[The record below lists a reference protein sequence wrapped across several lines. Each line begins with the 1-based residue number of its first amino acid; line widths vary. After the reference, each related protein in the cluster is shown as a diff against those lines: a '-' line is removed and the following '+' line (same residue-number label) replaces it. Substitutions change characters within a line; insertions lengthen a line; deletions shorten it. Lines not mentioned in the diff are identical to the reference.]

1 MPADA
6 VPNALWPRLSEV
18 IAEKTGLHFPPE
30 RHADLQRGLSN
41 AAAELGFA
49 DSAACADWLLS
60 TPPTEKQL
68 LTLASHLTIGETYF
82 FRDPKT
88 FDALARQVLPELM
101 RARVKERRLRVWSAA
116 CSTGEEPYSLAI
128 LLKQL
133 APDWRVTILAT
144 DINSRF
150 LKKAVAGIYSEWS
163 FRDSP
168 PGLKERY
175 FRRTADGRF
184 EILPEIRKRVTFAQ
198 LNLAEDR
205 VPSLTTHT
213 NAMDLILCRN
223 VIMYFTPEQTRR
235 LVGNLHRALL
245 DDGWLAV
252 SAIECSQ
259 SLFSGFAVVNF
270 PGAILYRK
278 RPWMPEPLARGAESF
293 APPASLAPIE
303 AGEIVDAIEPSST
316 EVKTDSG
323 AEARDLANA
332 GKLPES
338 LACIERWLAADK
350 LNPAAHYLHAMV
362 SQELGDG
369 DTARRSLQRAVFL
382 QPDFA
387 LAHFALGN
395 LARRDARNAEA
406 ARHFDNSLRLL
417 RSRPPAEEVP
427 ESDGLTAGRL
437 TDIISAL
444 STRGEL
450 VT

>member
-6 VPNALWPRLSEV
+6 VPNTLWPRLSEV
-18 IAEKTGLHFPPE
+18 IAERTGLHFPPE
-30 RHADLQRGLSN
+30 RHGDLQRGLSN

-60 TPPTEKQL
+60 TPPTERQL

-88 FDALARQVLPELM
+88 FNALAQHVLPELI
-101 RARVKERRLRVWSAA
+101 RARAKERRLRIWSAA
-116 CSTGEEPYSLAI
+116 CSTGEEAYSLAI

-133 APDWRVTILAT
+133 APDWRVTLLAT

-150 LKKAVAGIYSEWS
+150 LQKAGVGLYSEWS

-168 PGLKERY
+168 PGFKERY
-175 FRRTADGRF
+175 FTRTSDGRF
-184 EILPEIRKRVTFAQ
+184 QIVPEIKKRVTFAQ

-205 VPSLTTHT
+205 FPSLATHT

-223 VIMYFTPEQTRR
+223 VIMYFTPEQTHR
-235 LVGNLHRALL
+235 LVGNLHRSLV

-278 RPWMPEPLARGAESF
+278 RPWFPEPVSGALPML
-293 APPASLAPIE
+293 PPPIE
-303 AGEIVDAIEPSST
+303 STESGTAAEPS
-316 EVKTDSG
+316 TDELQAEAG
-323 AEARDLANA
+323 AEARALANA
-332 GKLPES
+332 GKLSES

-350 LNPAAHYLHAMV
+350 LNAAAHYLHAMV
-362 SQELGDG
+362 SQELGNG
-369 DTARRSLQRAVFL
+369 DTARRSLQRAVYL
-382 QPDFA
+382 DPDFA

-395 LARRDARNAEA
+395 LARRDARNTDA
-406 ARHFDNSLRLL
+406 ARHFDNALRLL
-417 RSRPPAEEVP
+417 RSRPADEEVP

-437 TDIISAL
+437 TEIISAL
-444 STRGEL
+444 SSRGDL
-450 VT
+450 AS